1 MSKKLGV
8 GLLLALLTT
17 CSLAQ
22 SDSKLIRL
30 ATLEWPP
37 FTGLLLPKEGVSTY
51 IASTVAKAAGFRL
64 LAASFEWTKT
74 LEKGEKSP
82 DFEGYFPEYFSQ
94 EREAACHL
102 SQSIGSS
109 VLGLATLKS
118 APIKWTKL
126 SDLGAYRL
134 GVVDGYLNGE
144 EFDAA
149 IQDKRQAVE
158 LGSSDATNI
167 AKLRAGKIRGI
178 VVDKNVLDCTLYKL
192 TATGSVVFNPRPIAR
207 LTLHVCFKRTLS
219 GEVIRDAFDSALK
232 QTDLA
237 KLEADYFQ
245 QMFSVRL
252 GTPRRQPARRARL
265 TRPRSEERG
274 VGQEGSS
281 RWWRGRTK

>member
-1 MSKKLGV
+1 MRKKLGV
-8 GLLLALLTT
+8 GLLLALLAT

-37 FTGLLLPKEGVSTY
+37 FTGLLLPKEGLSTY

-64 LAASFEWTKT
+64 LSASFEWTKT
-74 LEKGEKSP
+74 VENGEKNP
-82 DFEGYFPEYFSQ
+82 EFEGYFPEYFSQ

-109 VLGLATLKS
+109 LLGIATLKS

-144 EFDAA
+144 AFDAA
-149 IQDKRQAVE
+149 IKDKRQPVE
-158 LGSSDATNI
+158 LGPSDATNI

-178 VVDKNVLDCTLYKL
+178 VVDKNVLDYTLYKL
-192 TATGSVVFNPRPIAR
+192 KDTGSVIFNPRPIAR
-207 LTLHVCFKRTLS
+207 LSLHVCFKRTPA
-219 GEVIRDAFDSALK
+219 GQAMRDAFDSALK

-237 KLEADYFQ
+237 KLEAAYFE
-245 QMFSVRL
+245 QMFSVR
-252 GTPRRQPARRARL
+252 
-265 TRPRSEERG
+265 
-274 VGQEGSS
+274 
-281 RWWRGRTK
+281 